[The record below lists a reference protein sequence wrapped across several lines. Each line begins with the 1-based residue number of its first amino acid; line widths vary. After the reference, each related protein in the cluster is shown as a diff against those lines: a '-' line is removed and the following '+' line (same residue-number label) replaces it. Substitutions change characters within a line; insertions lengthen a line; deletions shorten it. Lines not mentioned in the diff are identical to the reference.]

1 MISLPLH
8 RLLDICHGPRRER
21 EMSLYLVFEHVH
33 QDLATYLEKCPA
45 PGLGPDRI
53 KVRQTDHRR
62 TDGKRT
68 QNVTL
73 LSLNHAAGTAHRPG
87 NAAACTKVFYITFF
101 RYKIWYEQILD
112 YFSYRHGD
120 KQLSCAF
127 KVQTATMMGRGYREQ
142 EKANSWHMWCRF
154 SRERPFI

>member
-1 MISLPLH
+1 
-8 RLLDICHGPRRER
+8 
-21 EMSLYLVFEHVH
+21 MSLYLVFEHVH

-87 NAAACTKVFYITFF
+87 NAAACTKVLYITFF
-101 RYKIWYEQILD
+101 WYKIWYEQILD
-112 YFSYRHGD
+112 YFSYGH
-120 KQLSCAF
+120 KQLLCAF
-127 KVQTATMMGRGYREQ
+127 KVRTATMVGRGYREQ
-142 EKANSWHMWCRF
+142 EKSKFLAYVV
-154 SRERPFI
+154 